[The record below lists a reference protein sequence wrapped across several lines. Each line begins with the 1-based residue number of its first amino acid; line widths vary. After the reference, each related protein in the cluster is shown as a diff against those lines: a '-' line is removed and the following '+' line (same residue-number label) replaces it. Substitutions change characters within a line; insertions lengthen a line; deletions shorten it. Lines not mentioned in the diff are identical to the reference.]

1 MNLIRS
7 SAIALLSTL
16 IIPHSV
22 GAVPQLP
29 QIARGEVAMDIAQDS
44 DPDSA
49 QDSDPDSV
57 QDSDPD
63 SVQDSDPDSVQDSD
77 PDSAQDS
84 DNSSETEQFSQ
95 FEADIIREMNRAR
108 TNPNSYADWL
118 SRQRQFFNGN
128 TLNLPG
134 EAPFETQEGVAALE
148 EAIEY
153 LRSLR
158 PLFPLMDSEGM
169 SQAARELVM
178 DQAVSGEEG
187 HTGSNSLG
195 FVERLAKYGTFS
207 GGAAEN
213 LSYGRET
220 PSTVVM
226 MLILDDG
233 DPNRSSRN
241 KIFNLDFRVSGVA
254 CGDRPNSDTIC
265 TINYAGS
272 YDDETPSLAIRPP
285 VTPLPDIG
293 AGNLPN
299 SEILLFENGQL
310 ADGDLVYPEDGSL
323 YDEYRFVGKAGQQIV
338 ISLESTDFDPFLA
351 LLNEKRD
358 VLGQNDDASEG
369 NQNSSLAITLPYDGI
384 YYIFV
389 NGYNNEDRGNYRLK
403 ILPQSP
409 TEEANQ

>member
-16 IIPHSV
+16 TIPHSV
-22 GAVPQLP
+22 AAVPQLP
-29 QIARGEVAMDIAQDS
+29 AIARGEVAIDIAQDFEN
-44 DPDSA
+44 
-49 QDSDPDSV
+49 
-57 QDSDPD
+57 
-63 SVQDSDPDSVQDSD
+63 
-77 PDSAQDS
+77 
-84 DNSSETEQFSQ
+84 NSENYSEAEKFSQ
-95 FEADIIREMNRAR
+95 FEAVIISEMNRAR

-118 SRQRQFFNGN
+118 SRQKRFFDGN

-158 PLFPLMDSEGM
+158 PLFPLVDSEGM
-169 SQAARELVM
+169 SQAARDLVM

-187 HTGSNSLG
+187 HTNSDGLG

-220 PSTVVM
+220 ASTVVM

-241 KIFNLDFRVSGVA
+241 KIFNLDFRISGVA
-254 CGDRPNSDTIC
+254 CGDRPNRDTIC
-265 TINYAGS
+265 AINYAGN
-272 YDDETPSLAIRPP
+272 YDDGTPSIGIRPP

-293 AGNLPN
+293 TPNPPN

-351 LLNEKRD
+351 FLNEKRD

-389 NGYNNEDRGNYRLK
+389 NGYNNEDRGSYRLQ
-403 ILPQSP
+403 ILPQSS

>member
-7 SAIALLSTL
+7 SAIALLSAL

-22 GAVPQLP
+22 AAVPQLP

-44 DPDSA
+44 DPDS
-49 QDSDPDSV
+49 V
-57 QDSDPD
+57 QDSDP
-63 SVQDSDPDSVQDSD
+63 
-77 PDSAQDS
+77 DS

-169 SQAARELVM
+169 SQAARDLVM

-187 HTGSNSLG
+187 HTGSDGLG
-195 FVERLAKYGTFS
+195 FVERLAKHGTFS

-272 YDDETPSLAIRPP
+272 YDDETPSFAIRPP
-285 VTPLPDIG
+285 ISPLPDIG
-293 AGNLPN
+293 TPNPPN
-299 SEILLFENGQL
+299 SEILFFENGRL

-323 YDEYRFVGKAGQQIV
+323 YDEYSFSGRAGQKIV

-351 LLNEKRD
+351 FLNEKRD

-369 NQNSSLAITLPYDGI
+369 NQNSSLAITLPYDGL

-389 NGYNNEDRGNYRLK
+389 NGYNNEDRGSYSLK
-403 ILPQSP
+403 IIPQSS